1 MELSQNNTGNKTQV
15 DTELQLIGMTC
26 VNCASK
32 IEKTLNALPNVKA
45 SVNFATE
52 KAIVHFPSDMNIQDL
67 IQAVQSVGYQ
77 AFATDSDLGANKA
90 KEAAQAEYRKDLFHF
105 ISAAV
110 LTSPFLLEMFTMFF
124 GEGHGL
130 IPRNLQWAL
139 ATPVQFWIGAR
150 FYRGAYYAL
159 RSKTANM
166 DVLVALGTTMAY
178 LLSAVVTALRWD
190 HHHVY
195 FEASTV
201 VITLILLG
209 KLMESRAKGKTSE
222 AVEGLLRLQPKKA
235 FVERNGQFIEVNVG
249 ELSPGDIVKVKNGEA
264 LPIDG
269 EVVEG
274 HSSVDESMLTGE
286 SIPVSKKPGDAVF
299 AATMNHE
306 GTLKIKVTGVGAKTQ
321 LAQIIK
327 IVTTAQ
333 GSKAPIQR
341 LADQISRV
349 FVPVVVGIAFLTLIG
364 TYLWTGDWTMAL
376 ISSVSVLVIACPCA
390 LGLATPTAVVVGIG
404 KAAQAG
410 ILFRDAKALE
420 LAQKMNVLILDK
432 TGTITE
438 GKPKVQQVMAFENFT
453 KENVLLWAASLEQGS
468 SHPLAHAITAEADRQ
483 KIKVLP
489 VEKFRAVSG
498 AGIEGF
504 IQGKDLKVGQPIWFQ
519 LTPEQ
524 SASVLA
530 QERQGQT
537 VMMVSYDNQIAG
549 LIGVADQVR
558 ESSKSAVQALKDRGI
573 QVIMVTG
580 DNEETA
586 KEISRQVG
594 IEEYKYGVKPA
605 DKANIV
611 VALKRK
617 NKNVA
622 MVGDGI
628 NDAPALAMADISFSM
643 ASGTDVAIEAAD
655 VTLMKSDLRSVVQ
668 ALDLSSVT
676 LKKIRQNLFFA
687 FIYNVLGIPLA
698 AFGMLNP
705 VIAGAAMAASSVS
718 VVSNSLLL
726 KK

>member
-1 MELSQNNTGNKTQV
+1 MESKPTSAQN

-26 VNCASK
+26 VNCAAK
-32 IEKTLNALPNVKA
+32 IEKTLNAIPNVKA
-45 SVNFATE
+45 TVNFATE
-52 KAIVHFPSDMNIQDL
+52 KAIVHFPPNMPVKDL
-67 IQAVQSVGYQ
+67 ILAVQNVGYQ
-77 AFATDSDLGANKA
+77 AFQLDSEEDVHKA
-90 KEAAQAEYRKDLFHF
+90 EVAAQAEYKKDLLHF
-105 ISAAV
+105 IAAV
-110 LTSPFLLEMFTMFF
+110 ILTLPFLAEMIYMFV

-130 IPRNLQWAL
+130 IPRDIQWAL
-139 ATPVQFWIGAR
+139 ASPVQFWIGAR
-150 FYRGAYYAL
+150 FYKGAYFAL

-178 LLSAVVTALRWD
+178 LLSAVITAMQM
-190 HHHVY
+190 HQHHVY
-195 FEASTV
+195 FEASTM

-235 FVERNGQFIEVNVG
+235 FAERNGEFVEVDVKD
-249 ELSPGDIVKVKNGEA
+249 LKPGDIVRVKNGEA

-269 EVVEG
+269 EVIDG
-274 HSSVDESMLTGE
+274 QSSVDESMLTGE
-286 SIPVSKKPGDAVF
+286 SIPVAKKTGDVVF

-341 LADQISRV
+341 LADRISSI
-349 FVPVVVGIAFLTLIG
+349 FVPVVVGIALVTLVG
-364 TYLWTGDWTMAL
+364 TYLWTGDWTIAL
-376 ISSVSVLVIACPCA
+376 ISAVSVLVIACPCA

-420 LAQKMNVLILDK
+420 LAEKMNVLILDK

-438 GKPKVQQVMAFENFT
+438 GKPKVQEVVPFEGFS
-453 KENVLLWAASLEQGS
+453 KENILISAASLEQGS
-468 SHPLAHAITAEADRQ
+468 SHPLAHAIVEEAKAKRLALVNVD
-483 KIKVLP
+483 
-489 VEKFRAVSG
+489 KFKAISG
-498 AGIEGF
+498 SGLEGVVAGSDI
-504 IQGKDLKVGQPIWFQ
+504 KVGQPSWFD
-519 LTPEQ
+519 LSAEQ
-524 SASVLA
+524 SALVKTF
-530 QERQGQT
+530 ETQGQT
-537 VMMVSYDNQIAG
+537 VMVVSIAG
-549 LIGVADQVR
+549 KMAGFIGVADQVR
-558 ESSKSAVQALKDRGI
+558 ESSKAAIAALIAKGI
-573 QVIMVTG
+573 QVVMVTG
-580 DNEETA
+580 DNEGTA

-594 IEEYKYGVKPA
+594 IQEYKYGVKPA

-611 VALKRK
+611 VAMKRK
-617 NKNVA
+617 KKVVA

-655 VTLMKSDLRSVVQ
+655 ITLMKNDLGSVVQ
-668 ALDLSSVT
+668 ALDLSGMT

-698 AFGMLNP
+698 ALGLLNP

-726 KK
+726 KRKKI

>member
-1 MELSQNNTGNKTQV
+1 MESFEKQTQK

-26 VNCASK
+26 VNCAAK
-32 IEKTLNALPNVKA
+32 IEKTLNAMPNVKA

-52 KAIVHFPSDMNIQDL
+52 KAIVHFPPDMPVKDL
-67 IQAVQSVGYQ
+67 ILAVQNVGYQ
-77 AFATDSDLGANKA
+77 AFQLDSEEDVHKA
-90 KEAAQAEYRKDLFHF
+90 EAAAHAEYKKDLFHF
-105 ISAAV
+105 IAAV
-110 LTSPFLLEMFTMFF
+110 VLTLPFLAEMISMFA

-130 IPRNLQWAL
+130 IPRNIQWAL

-150 FYRGAYYAL
+150 FYKGAYFAL

-178 LLSAVVTALRWD
+178 MLSAVITATQM
-190 HHHVY
+190 HQHHVY
-195 FEASTV
+195 FEASTM

-235 FVERNGQFIEVNVG
+235 FAERNGEFVEVDVKD
-249 ELSPGDIVKVKNGEA
+249 LKPGDIVRVKNGEA

-269 EVVEG
+269 DVVDG
-274 HSSVDESMLTGE
+274 QSSVDESMLTGE
-286 SIPVSKKPGDAVF
+286 SIPVAKKPGDAVF

-341 LADQISRV
+341 LADKISSI
-349 FVPVVVGIAFLTLIG
+349 FVPVVVGIAFVTLIA
-364 TYLWTGDWTMAL
+364 TYFWTGDWTTAL
-376 ISSVSVLVIACPCA
+376 ISAVSVLVIACPCA

-420 LAQKMNVLILDK
+420 LAEKMNVLILDK

-438 GKPKVQQVMAFENFT
+438 GKPKVQEVVPFEGFS
-453 KENVLLWAASLEQGS
+453 KEKILISSASLEQGS
-468 SHPLAHAITAEADRQ
+468 SHPLAHAIVEEAKAKRLAL
-483 KIKVLP
+483 VN
-489 VEKFRAVSG
+489 VEKFKAISG
-498 AGIEGF
+498 SGIEGVVA
-504 IQGKDLKVGQPIWFQ
+504 GVDVKVGQPAWFD
-519 LTPEQ
+519 LSDEQ
-524 SASVLA
+524 SVLVKTYQA
-530 QERQGQT
+530 KGQT
-537 VMMVSYDNQIAG
+537 VMVVSISGKIAG
-549 LIGVADQVR
+549 FIGVADQVR
-558 ESSKSAVQALKDRGI
+558 ESSRAAVAALAAKGI

-580 DNEETA
+580 DNEGTA

-594 IEEYKYGVKPA
+594 IQEYKYGVKPA

-611 VALKRK
+611 VAMKRK
-617 NKNVA
+617 KKIVA

-655 VTLMKSDLRSVVQ
+655 ITLMKSDLGSVVQ
-668 ALDLSSVT
+668 ALDLSGMT

-698 AFGMLNP
+698 ALGLLNP
-705 VIAGAAMAASSVS
+705 MIAGAAMAASSVS

-726 KK
+726 KRKKI